1 MARPA
6 ADPAGQRGRAAGLA
20 GGGSFLGIVS
30 LVLLATNLLLIP
42 AALRL
47 RGRQERSTVDG

>member
-1 MARPA
+1 M
-6 ADPAGQRGRAAGLA
+6 A
-20 GGGSFLGIVS
+20 GGGSFQGIVS

-47 RGRQERSTVDG
+47 RGRQERSTVDS